1 MTIETKIEVDSRC
14 IDIDIDIDGMNCS
27 IACIATFANGKCN
40 FLFISDMKNIE
51 DYVKRY

>member
-14 IDIDIDIDGMNCS
+14 VDIDIDGMNCS
-27 IACIATFANGKCN
+27 VAYIATFANGKCN
-40 FLFISDMKNIE
+40 FLFIADMKNIE